1 MSHSKLLYTTP
12 PRMLQVLK
20 WNIVFEG
27 KTTQEHV
34 SFQKGKT
41 WFQYISIQCYFSKIR
56 KTLETKV
63 FGDGLFLPF
72 HEGIPHCQKTTLL
85 NTELFTEKLSVDSS
99 GKTLTTPTI
108 PKNLENTRIIPD
120 SSESRVP
127 PPRLSENCFFFNIL
141 PLVFSIFWRV
151 WLAFWGTASKYD
163 VFLGDLDERV
173 KKNIKNIKHQRAKK
187 CMLVGGLPT
196 VDFLP

>member
-1 MSHSKLLYTTP
+1 MSHSKLLYTNP

-72 HEGIPHCQKTTLL
+72 HEGIPHCKKTTLL

-127 PPRLSENCFFFNIL
+127 PPRLSENCFFLIFCL
-141 PLVFSIFWRV
+141 WFSLFSEGFGWLFEGLQANMMYFWV
-151 WLAFWGTASKYD
+151 TSMSEWK
-163 VFLGDLDERV
+163 
-173 KKNIKNIKHQRAKK
+173 KHQKH
-187 CMLVGGLPT
+187 
-196 VDFLP
+196 